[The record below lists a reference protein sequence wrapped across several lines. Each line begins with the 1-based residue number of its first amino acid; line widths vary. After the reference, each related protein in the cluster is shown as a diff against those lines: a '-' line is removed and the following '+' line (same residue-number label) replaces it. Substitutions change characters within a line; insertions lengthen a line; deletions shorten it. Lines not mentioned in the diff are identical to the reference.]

1 MKPVLHPLPLPSVVY
16 HYCSVDT
23 FFQIITNHTIRL
35 SDIEKSNDFM
45 EKKWAI
51 QQCLQHIR
59 NNLHNPE
66 YPCSRQPDLAS
77 RLLREMEQQ
86 FQQYNTMILA
96 ACFSSE
102 RDLLSQ
108 WRGYGDNGSGVC
120 IGFDARRTFQHAFQ
134 RASQYFRFSSTERQL
149 PTQLLFHNVKYTTD
163 EIEHSVLTLFHSY
176 LTMPDQHASLSD
188 TALDLVKLIY
198 PALPF
203 FKMRSFC
210 EEREWRCVYYPNLP
224 APPYSFEHFTETR
237 FENILSSQRRRRA
250 VDHFDLLELNYR
262 LRESNLVPY
271 RDLDFSTL
279 PDPFIKNITI
289 GPKCP
294 LDRETVKLF
303 LALNGIAVPLDE
315 IYKSEASYR

>member
-1 MKPVLHPLPLPSVVY
+1 MNPSASPKLPGIVY
-16 HYCSVDT
+16 HYCSVET
-23 FFQIITNHTIRL
+23 FYNIVLHHTLRL

-51 QQCLQHIR
+51 NQCLLHIEHHIEQR
-59 NNLHNPE
+59 E
-66 YPCSRQPDLAS
+66 FAGDRKKSRE
-77 RLLREMEQQ
+77 LLEQLRIQ
-86 FQQYNTMILA
+86 FGQFNTMILA
-96 ACFSSE
+96 CCFSSV

-120 IGFDARRTFQHAFQ
+120 IGFDARMTFQHAFQ
-134 RASQYFRFSSTERQL
+134 RASQYFHFSSEERHL
-149 PTQLLFHNVKYTTD
+149 PTELFFHNVKYTTS
-163 EIEHSVLTLFHSY
+163 EIENSILTLFHSY
-176 LTMPDQHASLSD
+176 LTMTTQQLPLNSA
-188 TALDLVKLIY
+188 ALDLVKLIY

-237 FENILSSQRRRRA
+237 FKNILSTQRRRKQ
-250 VDHFDLLELNYR
+250 VDHFNLQELNYR
-262 LRESNLVPY
+262 LRGDNLVPY
-271 RDLDFSTL
+271 RDLDFRDL
-279 PDPFIKNITI
+279 PEPFIKNITI

-303 LALNGIAVPLDE
+303 LALNGMPVPLDE

>member
-1 MKPVLHPLPLPSVVY
+1 MNSAVSPALPGIVY
-16 HYCSVDT
+16 HYCSVET
-23 FFQIITNHTIRL
+23 FYNIVLHHTLRL

-51 QQCLQHIR
+51 NQCLHHIEHHIEQPQFAGDR
-59 NNLHNPE
+59 RK
-66 YPCSRQPDLAS
+66 SRE
-77 RLLREMEQQ
+77 LLEQLKIQ
-86 FQQYNTMILA
+86 FKQFNTMILA
-96 ACFSSE
+96 CCFSSV

-120 IGFDARRTFQHAFQ
+120 IGFDARQTFQHAFQ
-134 RASQYFRFSSTERQL
+134 RANQYFRFSSAERQL
-149 PTQLLFHNVKYTTD
+149 PTELFFHNVKYTTD
-163 EIEHSVLTLFHSY
+163 EIENSILTLFHSY
-176 LTMPDQHASLSD
+176 LTMPNQNASLSD

-237 FENILSSQRRRRA
+237 FENILSSQRRRRP

-271 RDLDFSTL
+271 RDLDFSAL

-303 LALNGIAVPLDE
+303 LALNGISVPLAE

>member
-1 MKPVLHPLPLPSVVY
+1 MNSSVSPALPGIVY
-16 HYCSVDT
+16 HYCSVET
-23 FFQIITNHTIRL
+23 FYNIILHHTLRL

-51 QQCLQHIR
+51 SQCLHHIENHIEQPQFTGDR
-59 NNLHNPE
+59 RK
-66 YPCSRQPDLAS
+66 SRE
-77 RLLREMEQQ
+77 LLEQLNIQ
-86 FQQYNTMILA
+86 FKQFNTMILA
-96 ACFSSE
+96 CCFSSV

-134 RASQYFRFSSTERQL
+134 RANQYFRFSSTERQL

-163 EIEHSVLTLFHSY
+163 EIENSVLTLFHSY